1 MAMNQRIDKRLE
13 HYHTIIPLVERGA
26 LMRLDTF
33 PFIVA
38 YGILIAIDLN
48 AIKLSSIEGIQKW
61 CHILLFPLVL
71 FSHFFLF
78 LATHWSVSLDAR
90 VGYKRGSTETSKK
103 MDEWTHCLVKPPLNS
118 GAQMNGRTEIVP
130 ISYHD
135 FHVEGKSGRVASI
148 NYEETRF
155 RACLYDGIG
164 QDVEMDSIWMP
175 SETRSAT
182 KLDSPATVEKS
193 KVKTLFH
200 RLHYPNDMSL
210 SFYTKR
216 WIGHNSK
223 SLELAKQVYSNN
235 SIRINL
241 PPFVDLLKQ
250 QLVAPFFLFQLLCV
264 LLWCLDEYWYYAI
277 FTLFTLILFEC
288 SVAYTRLKDLQR
300 LRDTLRMPFGVWVYR
315 SQWELVSSEELVV
328 GDIVSLS
335 SSSTSQHV
343 DHEGGT
349 HVPADLLLIK
359 GGAVVNEAT
368 LTGESVPQMKSSIND
383 VASTLI
389 VSNGEKDPCLDMED
403 GNYKSAIL
411 FGGTVLVNHS
421 NADSTDYNMNNA
433 GSSIPA
439 SPDGGCIAFVLRT
452 GFDTQQ
458 GSLLRTMIHTSTKQA
473 QSNTANSWDTF
484 IFILILLSCA
494 MISSV
499 YVLFH
504 GWNDPTRNR
513 FKLVLHVIIIITSV
527 VPPELPMELSL
538 AVTSSISDLVHR
550 CSVYCTEPFRIPLAG
565 MVNTCCF
572 DKTGT
577 LTSDEMILRG
587 VRLPKL
593 VNGALQ
599 ISPDLTLPVTDGD
612 DEELNLGIPK
622 DSLRVLVGCH
632 SLTTAINPKMNS
644 TRNSDNLVGD
654 PLEKAVF
661 DSCGWNLL
669 PNNIVAPPQSLL
681 RNFEINILQVL
692 HRFAFT
698 SKLKRMTVIAK
709 DLNDKDVWALSKGAP
724 ETLKDFMDQSSV
736 PENYDSVSRFHMSKG
751 QRVLAL
757 AYKKL
762 KDGDNKIWKQK
773 GRSEIERNL
782 TFAGLIVLDCPL
794 KPDTRKV
801 IKELR
806 HSDHSTV
813 MITGDAVLTSAEVA
827 KQCGIISTK
836 GNGEIYELR
845 NISETEGEN
854 KLAFVPIHTPEM
866 TVVDSEKC
874 IAYSDANLAV
884 VKDLLKSGNIRAIC
898 VSGDTL
904 DTIAMIAVRK
914 NLKDSSVSHL
924 DPKTVLLHPDSQRVL
939 QKLVPFISVFA
950 RHAPRQKE
958 AVIAA
963 MNGAGRITLMCGD
976 GTNDVGALK
985 MAHCGISIVSVPD
998 LEAKQR
1004 TALEGLHKLQEGESK
1019 STKKKKS
1026 KSRKTTTWE
1035 EHAKALMEA
1044 EEELNH
1050 VGLGDASVAS
1060 PFTSRVTSIKC
1071 TTDVL
1076 QRGRCTLVTMNQIYK
1091 ILGVNCL
1098 VNALVLST
1106 LHLAGVKQGDTQ
1118 LTAVGIVVAGL
1129 FFFVT
1134 KGQPLNKLSRHRPP
1148 SSVLSKQVLLSIAL
1162 QFFIHCTCIMAIT
1175 VLSKLYLDSF
1185 DPSLVPDGAFNPN
1198 TLNSATFIMTVL
1210 CTVNTFVVN
1219 YRGRP
1224 YMEDLREN
1232 KMMVRAL
1239 QMSYAILFCCALE
1252 MFPPLNDLLQLAPL
1266 PANSNVISMHCSIG
1280 EHDIYGMSLQILP
1293 ETIGFKLT
1301 LCLFMI
1307 IDSLCSYLGEK
1318 SLIRFFEPNVLK

>member
-1 MAMNQRIDKRLE
+1 M
-13 HYHTIIPLVERGA
+13 TIH
-26 LMRLDTF
+26 M
-33 PFIVA
+33 
-38 YGILIAIDLN
+38 
-48 AIKLSSIEGIQKW
+48 
-61 CHILLFPLVL
+61 
-71 FSHFFLF
+71 
-78 LATHWSVSLDAR
+78 
-90 VGYKRGSTETSKK
+90 
-103 MDEWTHCLVKPPLNS
+103 
-118 GAQMNGRTEIVP
+118 
-130 ISYHD
+130 
-135 FHVEGKSGRVASI
+135 
-148 NYEETRF
+148 
-155 RACLYDGIG
+155 
-164 QDVEMDSIWMP
+164 
-175 SETRSAT
+175 
-182 KLDSPATVEKS
+182 
-193 KVKTLFH
+193 
-200 RLHYPNDMSL
+200 LH
-210 SFYTKR
+210 
-216 WIGHNSK
+216 
-223 SLELAKQVYSNN
+223 SN
-235 SIRINL
+235 
-241 PPFVDLLKQ
+241 
-250 QLVAPFFLFQLLCV
+250 
-264 LLWCLDEYWYYAI
+264 
-277 FTLFTLILFEC
+277 
-288 SVAYTRLKDLQR
+288 
-300 LRDTLRMPFGVWVYR
+300 
-315 SQWELVSSEELVV
+315 
-328 GDIVSLS
+328 
-335 SSSTSQHV
+335 H
-343 DHEGGT
+343 
-349 HVPADLLLIK
+349 
-359 GGAVVNEAT
+359 
-368 LTGESVPQMKSSIND
+368 SVPQMKTSIID

-389 VSNGEKDPCLDMED
+389 ESNAEKDPCLDMED

-421 NADSTDYNMNNA
+421 NADSTEYKDNTAY
-433 GSSIPA
+433 SIPN
-439 SPDGGCIAFVLRT
+439 SPDGGFIAFVLRT

-458 GSLLRTMIHTSTKQA
+458 GSLLRTMVHTSTKQA

-494 MISSV
+494 MMSSG

-587 VRLPKL
+587 VRVPIL
-593 VNGALQ
+593 VDGMLQ
-599 ISPDLTLPVTDGD
+599 MSSDLRLPVADV
-612 DEELNLGIPK
+612 DEGEVNLGIPK
-622 DSLRVLVGCH
+622 DSLRVMVGCQ
-632 SLTTAINPKMNS
+632 SLTTALNPKMNS
-644 TRNSDNLVGD
+644 ARNSDNLVGD
-654 PLEKAVF
+654 PLEKAVL

-669 PNNIVAPPQSLL
+669 PNNIVAPPESLL
-681 RNFEINILQVL
+681 RTSEIKPVQVL
-692 HRFAFT
+692 HRYAFT

-709 DLNDKDVWALSKGAP
+709 DLNDPDLWALSKGAP
-724 ETLKDFMDQSSV
+724 ETLKDFMDPNSL

-751 QRVLAL
+751 QRVLAQ

-762 KDGDNKIWKQK
+762 KDGDVTSWKKK

-782 TFAGLIVLDCPL
+782 IFAGLIVLDCPL

-806 HSDHSTV
+806 NSNHSTV

-836 GNGEIYELR
+836 GNGEVYELR
-845 NISETEGEN
+845 NLSEMEGEN
-854 KLAFVPIHTPEM
+854 KLAFVPIHTPTS
-866 TVVDSEKC
+866 TVADSEKC
-874 IAYSDANLAV
+874 IAYSDANMGV
-884 VKDLLKSGNIRAIC
+884 VKDLLQTGDIRAVC
-898 VSGDTL
+898 VTGDTL
-904 DTIAMIAVRK
+904 DTIAMMAVRK
-914 NLKDSSVSHL
+914 NMKDSSVSYV
-924 DPKTVLLHPDSQRVL
+924 DQKTVLLHPDSQRVL

-985 MAHCGISIVSVPD
+985 MAHCGISIISVPD

-1004 TALEGLHKLQEGESK
+1004 NALDGLQQLQESGPK
-1019 STKKKKS
+1019 STKKKKT
-1026 KSRKTTTWE
+1026 KSRKSTWD

-1044 EEELNH
+1044 EEELNK

-1106 LHLAGVKQGDTQ
+1106 LHLSGVKQGDTQ

-1162 QFFIHCTCIMAIT
+1162 QFSIHSVSIMAIAT
-1175 VLSKLYLDSF
+1175 LSKLYLDSF

-1198 TLNSATFIMTVL
+1198 ILNSATFIMTVI

-1239 QMSYAILFCCALE
+1239 QFCYTILFCCALE
-1252 MFPPLNDLLQLAPL
+1252 IFPPLNDLLQLAPL
-1266 PANSNVISMHCSIG
+1266 PSDSILVSSHSYTG
-1280 EHDIYGMSLQILP
+1280 DIYVKSLQILA
-1293 ETIGFKLT
+1293 ETIGFKST
-1301 LCLFMI
+1301 LCFFMVV
-1307 IDSLCSYLGEK
+1307 DSICSYLGEK
-1318 SLIRFFEPNVLK
+1318 SLIRFFERSTTK